1 LSRQQN
7 NTAIVCNR
15 YTLNRYTLNHDKL
28 NRRMV
33 HCAPSNAHNIASQ
46 SGVDHVKNRR

>member
-28 NRRMV
+28 NRRTGALRAEQRAQHRFAV
-33 HCAPSNAHNIASQ
+33 RS
-46 SGVDHVKNRR
+46 